1 MRGSVNRQALVYPY
15 YRIDILTALLQVQVE
30 LVLVDV
36 ARDKAGGHN
45 FYT

>member
-1 MRGSVNRQALVYPY
+1 MLVNSYI
-15 YRIDILTALLQVQVE
+15 RIIFKPVVLQVQVE